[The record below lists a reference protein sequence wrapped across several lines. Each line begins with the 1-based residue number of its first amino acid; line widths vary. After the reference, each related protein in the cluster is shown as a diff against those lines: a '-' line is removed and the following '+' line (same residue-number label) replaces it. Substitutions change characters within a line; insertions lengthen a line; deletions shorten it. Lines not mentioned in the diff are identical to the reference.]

1 MQRGILVLSKEELEE
16 IVKYINLDKFNLAR
30 QNIQDENK
38 VFVNEEE
45 LENILDE
52 IGYMKSEGNAILR
65 SLLDKISKLLYSFR
79 N

>member
-52 IGYMKSEGNAILR
+52 IGYMKSEGNGILR